1 MEDPVTPPLARSA
14 DRAPTAIS
22 RIECL
27 DGLRGL
33 AALWVLVGHC
43 MLLTGFR
50 LPLLGEPDLGV
61 DLFILLSGFLM
72 VYQYRI
78 RAQFEDWAQPATW
91 VAFWVRRFFR
101 LAPLY
106 YVLLF
111 AALLLGSSLYADR
124 VLIDTFLGRQPQ
136 LAIRYTDASAANV
149 ATHLSFVFGLLP
161 TYAFRTPLPDWSLGL
176 EMQFYAVFPLLVFL
190 TRRAGWA
197 KMTLIAA
204 AGGILVAATAKTAS
218 IDFPMPSFLPLKL
231 HLFLCG
237 MLIAADLGRDRKRLM
252 ARVLG
257 VLFLAA
263 VPIGGQQDV
272 KHLIV
277 REAIALGF
285 FALIHLRVIGIVS
298 RGSTILGSR
307 PFHWLGE
314 LSFGIYLVHLMV
326 LQIVAA
332 WAIGY
337 FGDAISAPMRFGIV
351 LGIVAPIGYGIAL
364 ATYFAIERPGQVMGR
379 HVLARFVK
387 GRRQARQ
394 VAAEEIAAP

>member
-1 MEDPVTPPLARSA
+1 MEDSATSPRRKPPSG
-14 DRAPTAIS
+14 APTAVG

-106 YVLLF
+106 FVLLF
-111 AALLLGSSLYADR
+111 AALLLGSTLYADR
-124 VLIDTFLGRQPQ
+124 VLIDTFLSRQPQ
-136 LAIRYTDASAANV
+136 LAIRYTDASATNV
-149 ATHLSFVFGLLP
+149 AAHLSFVFGLFP
-161 TYAFRTPLPDWSLGL
+161 AYAFRTPLPDWSLGL
-176 EMQFYAVFPLLVFL
+176 EMQFYAIFPLLVL
-190 TRRAGWA
+190 LARRAGWA
-197 KMTLIAA
+197 RMTLIAA
-204 AGGILVAATAKTAS
+204 GGGILIAIAARAAS
-218 IDFPMPSFLPLKL
+218 LDFPMPSFLPLKL

-237 MLIAADLGRDRKRLM
+237 MLIAADLENDGKRLM
-252 ARVLG
+252 VRALG
-257 VLFLAA
+257 VLLLAA
-263 VPIGGQQDV
+263 IPIGGQQDL

-277 REAIALGF
+277 REAIAVGF
-285 FALIHLRVIGIVS
+285 FVLIHLSRIRIVTQAS
-298 RGSTILGSR
+298 NMLGSK

-314 LSFGIYLVHLMV
+314 LSFGLYLVHLLV

-332 WAIGY
+332 WAIEH
-337 FGDAISAPMRFGIV
+337 FGEAISAPVRFAIA
-351 LGIVAPIGYGIAL
+351 LGIVAPIGYGIAF
-364 ATYFAIERPGQVMGR
+364 ATYIAIERPGQVIGR
-379 HVLARFVK
+379 RVLARFTTAP
-387 GRRQARQ
+387 RQARQ
-394 VAAEEIAAP
+394 VAVEEIAAP